1 MPWSLPQRILYPGA
15 TVLAPI
21 MAASNDFSRNM

>member
-1 MPWSLPQRILYPGA
+1 MPLSLPQRILYPGA

-21 MAASNDFSRNM
+21 VAVGNDFSRNM